1 MKVLLIDDHKLFS
14 KSLAI
19 VLSDFPDIEEFS
31 STNDVDHIA
40 EIVEKSQP
48 DILLVDINLGHSVQE
63 DGLFL
68 TKQLLGRFPEQKIV
82 ILSGYDLPA
91 YRREAQKIGAKGFV
105 NKEVEPEELF
115 QILCSIQ
122 SGMTHFLSENVM
134 LEDLTVSEK
143 QVLRMIAGGH
153 RRKEIAMQLH
163 LSERT
168 VSNHLQ
174 HIFEKLQVASSVE
187 AVTKAIQLGYLSPI
201 LSLIHI

>member
-68 TKQLLGRFPEQKIV
+68 TKRLLGRFPKQKIV

-153 RRKEIAMQLH
+153 RRKEVAMQLH

-201 LSLIHI
+201 S

>member
-1 MKVLLIDDHKLFS
+1 MKVLLIDDHTLFS

-31 STNDVDHIA
+31 STNDVEHIA

-68 TKQLLGRFPEQKIV
+68 TRRLLGRFPEQKIV

-143 QVLRMIAGGH
+143 QVLRMIADGH
-153 RRKEIAMQLH
+153 RRKEVAMQLH

-201 LSLIHI
+201 S

>member
-1 MKVLLIDDHKLFS
+1 MKVLLIDDHTLFS

-68 TKQLLGRFPEQKIV
+68 TRRLLGRFPKQKIV

-143 QVLRMIAGGH
+143 QVLRMIADGH

-201 LSLIHI
+201 S

>member
-1 MKVLLIDDHKLFS
+1 MKVLLIDDHTLFS

-68 TKQLLGRFPEQKIV
+68 TRRLLGRFPEQKIV

-153 RRKEIAMQLH
+153 RRKEVAMQLH

-201 LSLIHI
+201 S

>member
-1 MKVLLIDDHKLFS
+1 MKVLLIDDHTLFS

-68 TKQLLGRFPEQKIV
+68 TKRLLGRFPEQKIV

-143 QVLRMIAGGH
+143 QVLRMIADGH
-153 RRKEIAMQLH
+153 RRKEVAMQLH

-187 AVTKAIQLGYLSPI
+187 AVTKAIQLGYLSP
-201 LSLIHI
+201 LS

>member
-31 STNDVDHIA
+31 STNDVEHIA

-68 TKQLLGRFPEQKIV
+68 TKRLLGRFPEQKIV

-122 SGMTHFLSENVM
+122 SGMTHFLSKNVM

-201 LSLIHI
+201 S

>member
-1 MKVLLIDDHKLFS
+1 MKVLLIDDHTLFS

-31 STNDVDHIA
+31 STNDVEHIA

-68 TKQLLGRFPEQKIV
+68 TKRLLGRFPEQKIV

-105 NKEVEPEELF
+105 DKEVEPEELF

-143 QVLRMIAGGH
+143 QVLRMIAGGQ

-201 LSLIHI
+201 S

>member
-68 TKQLLGRFPEQKIV
+68 TKRLLGRFPEQKIV

-143 QVLRMIAGGH
+143 QVLRMIADGY
-153 RRKEIAMQLH
+153 RRKEVAMQLH

-201 LSLIHI
+201 S

>member
-1 MKVLLIDDHKLFS
+1 MKVLLIDDHTLFS

-68 TKQLLGRFPEQKIV
+68 TKRLLGRFPKQKIV

-134 LEDLTVSEK
+134 LEDLTASEK
-143 QVLRMIAGGH
+143 QVLRMIADGH
-153 RRKEIAMQLH
+153 RRKEVAMQLH

-201 LSLIHI
+201 S

>member
-1 MKVLLIDDHKLFS
+1 MHTLFS

-31 STNDVDHIA
+31 STNDVEHIA

-68 TKQLLGRFPEQKIV
+68 TKRLLGRFPKQKIV

-143 QVLRMIAGGH
+143 QVLRMIADGH

-201 LSLIHI
+201 S

>member
-1 MKVLLIDDHKLFS
+1 MKVLLIDDHTLFS

-134 LEDLTVSEK
+134 LEALTVSEK

-153 RRKEIAMQLH
+153 RRKEVAMQLH

-201 LSLIHI
+201 S

>member
-68 TKQLLGRFPEQKIV
+68 TKRLLGRFPEQKIV

-134 LEDLTVSEK
+134 LEALTVSEK

-201 LSLIHI
+201 S

>member
-31 STNDVDHIA
+31 STNDVEHIA

-68 TKQLLGRFPEQKIV
+68 TKRLLGRFPEQKIV

-122 SGMTHFLSENVM
+122 SGMTYFLSENVM

-201 LSLIHI
+201 S

>member
-1 MKVLLIDDHKLFS
+1 MKVLLIDDHTLFS

-187 AVTKAIQLGYLSPI
+187 AVTKAIQLGYLSP
-201 LSLIHI
+201 LS

>member
-1 MKVLLIDDHKLFS
+1 MKVLLIDDHTLFS

-68 TKQLLGRFPEQKIV
+68 TKRLLGRFPKQKIV

-122 SGMTHFLSENVM
+122 SGMTHFLSENVI

-201 LSLIHI
+201 S

>member
-31 STNDVDHIA
+31 STNYVEHIA

-68 TKQLLGRFPEQKIV
+68 TKRLLGRFPEQKIV

-201 LSLIHI
+201 S

>member
-68 TKQLLGRFPEQKIV
+68 TKRLLGRFPKQKIV

-105 NKEVEPEELF
+105 NKEVEPAELF

-201 LSLIHI
+201 S

>member
-1 MKVLLIDDHKLFS
+1 MKVLLIDDHTLFS

-68 TKQLLGRFPEQKIV
+68 TRRLLGRFPKQKIV

-115 QILCSIQ
+115 QILCSI
-122 SGMTHFLSENVM
+122 
-134 LEDLTVSEK
+134 
-143 QVLRMIAGGH
+143 
-153 RRKEIAMQLH
+153 
-163 LSERT
+163 
-168 VSNHLQ
+168 
-174 HIFEKLQVASSVE
+174 
-187 AVTKAIQLGYLSPI
+187 PP
-201 LSLIHI
+201 

>member
-1 MKVLLIDDHKLFS
+1 MKVFVIYDQKLFS

-31 STNDVDHIA
+31 STNDVEHIA

-68 TKQLLGRFPEQKIV
+68 TKRLLGRFPEQKIV

-105 NKEVEPEELF
+105 DKEVEPEELF

-201 LSLIHI
+201 S

>member
-1 MKVLLIDDHKLFS
+1 MKVLLIDDHTLFS

-31 STNDVDHIA
+31 STNDVEHIA

-68 TKQLLGRFPEQKIV
+68 TKRLLGRFPEQKIV

-143 QVLRMIAGGH
+143 QVLRMIADGH
-153 RRKEIAMQLH
+153 RRKEVAMQLH

-201 LSLIHI
+201 S

>member
-1 MKVLLIDDHKLFS
+1 MKVLLIDDHTLFS

-31 STNDVDHIA
+31 STNDVEHIA

-68 TKQLLGRFPEQKIV
+68 TKRLLGRFPKQKIV

-122 SGMTHFLSENVM
+122 SGMTHFLSENVI

-201 LSLIHI
+201 S

>member
-19 VLSDFPDIEEFS
+19 VLSDFPDIEKFS
-31 STNDVDHIA
+31 STNDVEHIA

-68 TKQLLGRFPEQKIV
+68 TKRLLGRFPEQKIV

-105 NKEVEPEELF
+105 DKEVEPEELF

-201 LSLIHI
+201 S

>member
-31 STNDVDHIA
+31 STNDVEHIA

-68 TKQLLGRFPEQKIV
+68 TKRLLGRFPKQKIV

-91 YRREAQKIGAKGFV
+91 YHREAQKIGAKGFV

-143 QVLRMIAGGH
+143 QVLRMIADGH

-201 LSLIHI
+201 S

>member
-1 MKVLLIDDHKLFS
+1 MKVLLIDDHTLFS

-31 STNDVDHIA
+31 STNDVEHIA

-48 DILLVDINLGHSVQE
+48 DILLVDTNLGHSVQE

-68 TKQLLGRFPEQKIV
+68 TKRLLGRFPKQKIV

-91 YRREAQKIGAKGFV
+91 HRREAQKIGAKGFV

-122 SGMTHFLSENVM
+122 SGMTHFLSKNVM
-134 LEDLTVSEK
+134 LEGLTVSEK
-143 QVLRMIAGGH
+143 QVLRMIADGH

-201 LSLIHI
+201 S

>member
-31 STNDVDHIA
+31 STNDVEHIA

-68 TKQLLGRFPEQKIV
+68 TKRLLGRFPEQKIV

-163 LSERT
+163 LCERT

-201 LSLIHI
+201 S

>member
-1 MKVLLIDDHKLFS
+1 MKVLLIDDHTLFS

-201 LSLIHI
+201 S

>member
-1 MKVLLIDDHKLFS
+1 MHTLFS

-31 STNDVDHIA
+31 STNDVEHIA

-201 LSLIHI
+201 S

>member
-1 MKVLLIDDHKLFS
+1 MKVLLIDDHTLFS

-40 EIVEKSQP
+40 EIVEKSQS

-68 TKQLLGRFPEQKIV
+68 TKRLLGRFPEQKIV

-143 QVLRMIAGGH
+143 QVLRMIADGH

-201 LSLIHI
+201 S

>member
-1 MKVLLIDDHKLFS
+1 MKVLLIDDHTLFS

-31 STNDVDHIA
+31 STNDVEHIA

-68 TKQLLGRFPEQKIV
+68 TKRLLGRFPEQKIV

-187 AVTKAIQLGYLSPI
+187 AVTKAIQLGYLSP
-201 LSLIHI
+201 LS

>member
-1 MKVLLIDDHKLFS
+1 MKVLLIDDHTLFS

-31 STNDVDHIA
+31 STNDVEHIA

-68 TKQLLGRFPEQKIV
+68 TKQLLGRFPKQKIV

-143 QVLRMIAGGH
+143 QVLRMIADGH
-153 RRKEIAMQLH
+153 RRKEVAMQLH

-201 LSLIHI
+201 S

>member
-31 STNDVDHIA
+31 STNDVEHIA

-68 TKQLLGRFPEQKIV
+68 TKRLLGRFPEQKIV

-105 NKEVEPEELF
+105 DKEVEPEELF

-143 QVLRMIAGGH
+143 QVLRMIADGH

-201 LSLIHI
+201 S

>member
-1 MKVLLIDDHKLFS
+1 MKVLLIDDHTLFS

-68 TKQLLGRFPEQKIV
+68 TKRLLGRFPEQKIV

-91 YRREAQKIGAKGFV
+91 YRREARKIGAKGFV

-201 LSLIHI
+201 S

>member
-1 MKVLLIDDHKLFS
+1 MKVLLIDDHTLFS

-31 STNDVDHIA
+31 STNDVEHIA

-68 TKQLLGRFPEQKIV
+68 TKRLLGRFPEQKIV

-122 SGMTHFLSENVM
+122 SGMTHFLSDNVM

-201 LSLIHI
+201 S

>member
-31 STNDVDHIA
+31 STNDVEHIA

-68 TKQLLGRFPEQKIV
+68 TKRLLGRFPEQKIV

-105 NKEVEPEELF
+105 DKEVEPEELF

-201 LSLIHI
+201 S

>member
-1 MKVLLIDDHKLFS
+1 MKVLLIDDHTLFS

-68 TKQLLGRFPEQKIV
+68 TRRLLGRFPEQKIV

-143 QVLRMIAGGH
+143 QVLRMIADGH

-201 LSLIHI
+201 S

>member
-1 MKVLLIDDHKLFS
+1 MKVLLIDDHTLFS

-31 STNDVDHIA
+31 STNDVEHIA

-68 TKQLLGRFPEQKIV
+68 TRRLLGRFPKQKIV

-143 QVLRMIAGGH
+143 QVLRMIADGH

-201 LSLIHI
+201 S

>member
-1 MKVLLIDDHKLFS
+1 MKVLLIDDHTLFS

-31 STNDVDHIA
+31 STNDVEHIA

-105 NKEVEPEELF
+105 DKEVEPEELF

-201 LSLIHI
+201 S